1 MSEVLKHYDEVLGS
15 VYSWTLGSHQAR
27 VDASEVL
34 FASLLG
40 RFDEAASGAP
50 AGPAKRALDLGC
62 GTGVQTLALAR
73 LGLAVSGIDFSDTML
88 AEYRERTAEVG
99 AQAHQLDIAHFDI
112 GGGFDAAVCLGDTV
126 SHLQSWEAVDGM
138 FKSVA
143 AALNPGAGF
152 ILATRDHSRVY
163 RGDERFILVR
173 ADEQRSLTCFVEDA
187 GPHIRVT
194 DLLHSRVDG
203 EPKLVAN
210 SYLKLRVCPDQ
221 LIEHMADAGL
231 TLASKQEWKGVHVL
245 FTRKAG

>member
-34 FASLLG
+34 FAGLLG
-40 RFDEAASGAP
+40 RFEAAQP
-50 AGPAKRALDLGC
+50 QKRALDLGC

-73 LGLAVSGIDFSDTML
+73 LGLAVCGIDFSDTML
-88 AEYRERTAEVG
+88 AEYRERTASVG
-99 AQAHQLDIAHFDI
+99 AQAHKLDIANFDV
-112 GGGFDAAVCLGDTV
+112 GSGFDAAVCLGDTV

-143 AALNPGAGF
+143 AALAPGAGF

-194 DLLHSRVDG
+194 DLLHSRVAG
-203 EPKLVAN
+203 ETKLVAN
-210 SYLKLRVCPDQ
+210 SYLKLRVSPNQ
-221 LIEHMADAGL
+221 LLEHMAGVGL
-231 TLASKQEWKGVHVL
+231 TLESQQLLQGGVHVL
-245 FTRKAG
+245 FTRKAA